1 MRPSHKQKHTII
13 LFAMKL
19 IIKKIKSDLYNVL
32 VKGDSDKTEQARVFV
47 LLTVPVLS
55 ILFLLG
61 QAPVY

>member
-1 MRPSHKQKHTII
+1 
-13 LFAMKL
+13 MKL

-55 ILFLLG
+55 MLFLFG